1 MFEKPLSSVLDFSEI
16 YGTVIR
22 VSIFQMNCSNATVLK
37 FSDPAVVYI
46 IKQLFCSLS
55 SYMSDSQLGA
65 THLVG
70 YQLIYDS
77 SSQNNC

>member
-1 MFEKPLSSVLDFSEI
+1 MFEKTLSSVLDFSEI
-16 YGTVIR
+16 YGTVIPT
-22 VSIFQMNCSNATVLK
+22 SF
-37 FSDPAVVYI
+37 PAVVYI

-55 SYMSDSQLGA
+55 SYMFDSQLGA
-65 THLVG
+65 THLVS